1 MNVSHNVTA
10 QGGGR
15 APTFSR
21 AFVPFLCQ
29 VLGWRHSEIDCAR
42 DAVDAHAGDGTW
54 ENLVQRTQKVFQ
66 QYSRLYL
73 GGADASLDQHLQ
85 HMIEEFVP
93 NWSSIRN
100 MQPDPYLSAK
110 IQEELLGIED
120 RLRSLM
126 QETPSD
132 DSVGHTLQRIAWECG
147 LF

>member
-1 MNVSHNVTA
+1 MVRN
-10 QGGGR
+10 
-15 APTFSR
+15 
-21 AFVPFLCQ
+21 
-29 VLGWRHSEIDCAR
+29 
-42 DAVDAHAGDGTW
+42 AVDAHAGDGTW
-54 ENLVQRTQKVFQ
+54 ENLVQRTQQVFQ

-85 HMIEEFVP
+85 HMIEEFEP
-93 NWSSIRN
+93 NWSSVRN
-100 MQPDPYLSAK
+100 MQPDPYLSAE

-120 RLRSLM
+120 LLRSLM

>member
-1 MNVSHNVTA
+1 M
-10 QGGGR
+10 
-15 APTFSR
+15 F
-21 AFVPFLCQ
+21 F
-29 VLGWRHSEIDCAR
+29 
-42 DAVDAHAGDGTW
+42 DATTIA
-54 ENLVQRTQKVFQ
+54 
-66 QYSRLYL
+66 
-73 GGADASLDQHLQ
+73 LDQHLQ

-132 DSVGHTLQRIAWECG
+132 DSVGHTLQRIAEECG